1 MDFQRLLLVISLLIG
16 IACFVTILL
25 MIPFLVRRIE
35 MDTFIV
41 DYLSRR
47 GRKYRKDGKKIFKV
61 PYGSIIFNEKLFI
74 NLDEIYKIEF
84 GKEDRES
91 GTEYSIIFNYK
102 NGKMEK
108 LYLKDLFIKTPT
120 RMDEANKATH
130 AFNLFKAI
138 VKIKSLRDFYF
149 DRDVMVTD
157 DEYDCIDNSIY
168 DVAVYKDWVDYETLP

>member
-1 MDFQRLLLVISLLIG
+1 MDFQKLFLIISLLIG
-16 IACFVTILL
+16 FSS
-25 MIPFLVRRIE
+25 
-35 MDTFIV
+35 FIV
-41 DYLSRR
+41 IILTVPYLIKRLDTDAIIVKYLSQRN
-47 GRKYRKDGKKIFKV
+47 RKYRKDGNKIFKV

-149 DRDVMVTD
+149 DRGVMVTD

-168 DVAVYKDWVDYETLP
+168 DVAIYKDLINYEALP

>member
-1 MDFQRLLLVISLLIG
+1 MDFQKLFLIISLLVGFSSFI
-16 IACFVTILL
+16 IILL
-25 MIPFLVRRIE
+25 TVPYLIKRL
-35 MDTFIV
+35 DTDAIIIK
-41 DYLSRR
+41 YLSQRD
-47 GRKYRKDGKKIFKV
+47 RKYRKAGNKIFKV

-74 NLDEIYKIEF
+74 NLNKIYKIEF

-108 LYLKDLFIKTPT
+108 LYFKDLFIKIPT

-130 AFNLFKAI
+130 AFDLFKAI
-138 VKIKSLRDFYF
+138 VKIKALRDFYF
-149 DRDVMVTD
+149 DRNLMATD

-168 DVAVYKDWVDYETLP
+168 DVTVYKDLIDYEALP

>member
-1 MDFQRLLLVISLLIG
+1 MDFQKILLFILLLIG
-16 IACFVTILL
+16 FISFVTILL
-25 MIPFLVRRIE
+25 MLPFLIKRVD
-35 MDTFIV
+35 MDAFIV
-41 DYLSRR
+41 KYLSQKD
-47 GRKYRKDGKKIFKV
+47 RKYRKDGKKIFKV

-84 GKEDRES
+84 GREDRES

-108 LYLKDLFIKTPT
+108 LYLKDLFIKIPT

-149 DRDVMVTD
+149 DRGVMVTD

-168 DVAVYKDWVDYETLP
+168 DVAVCKDWINYEALP